1 MEEVKVYNETETDED
16 LKQTPRAGFM
26 CGWWCYSGFL
36 CPGGNACN

>member
-1 MEEVKVYNETETDED
+1 MEEVKFTMK
-16 LKQTPRAGFM
+16 LKQMKNLKPTPRAGFM